1 MRPLRFVPPGSVV
14 EVSIRTLQGRLL
26 LRPDAVVNDIIL
38 GVLGLAQTRY
48 GMTVHYVVAMS
59 NHIHLLLRPRDA
71 RQLARFMCFVNS
83 NIAREVGRLVGWQQ
97 RFWSGRYHAIVVS
110 DENEAQMSRL
120 RYLLSQGVKENL
132 VAHPF
137 DWPGVS
143 AAQALTNGA
152 GLTGTWLDRADFC
165 RNVQR
170 RKVEEKPPEIADFR
184 KTYSLDLEPLPCLA
198 ALGLEQQR
206 ALVLELIAEIVTNA
220 AALRAS
226 EGARVL
232 GRKAVVKQR
241 PHSVPKVSHSPAPL
255 FHAFCLEARRRMRE
269 AYALFVAAFREA
281 ASRLK
286 RGIEAVKFP
295 EGSFPP
301 AMPFVAHGPEGGRG
315 EPDDR

>member
-1 MRPLRFVPPGSVV
+1 MRPLRFIPPGSVV
-14 EVSIRTLQGRLL
+14 EVTMRTLQGRLL
-26 LRPDAVVNDIIL
+26 LRPGVAVNDAIL
-38 GVLGLAQTRY
+38 GILGLAQMRY
-48 GMTVHYVVAMS
+48 GMTIHYVVAMS

-110 DENEAQMSRL
+110 DEEEAQLSRL

-143 AAQALTNGA
+143 CARALTTGEPLA
-152 GLTGTWLDRADFC
+152 GNWLDRAELY
-165 RNVQR
+165 RSPQR
-170 RKVEEKPPEIADFR
+170 RKGGEKPPDAVQFR
-184 KTYSLDLEPLPCLA
+184 KIYSVELEPIPCLA
-198 ALGLEQQR
+198 PCDLEQRR
-206 ALVLELIAEIVTNA
+206 ALILDLIAELVTSA
-220 AALRAS
+220 AALRGS
-226 EGARVL
+226 QGIRVL
-232 GRKAVVKQR
+232 GRKAVVRLR
-241 PHSVPKVSHSPAPL
+241 PRSVPKVSHSPAPL
-255 FHAFCLEARRRMRE
+255 FHAFRSEVGRRLRE

-286 RGIEAVKFP
+286 LGVQEVKFP

-301 AMPFVAHGPEGGRG
+301 AMPFVAHGAAGR
-315 EPDDR
+315 